1 MNRLN
6 EWFIKRGDIVT
17 LLIALVFSI
26 TLLFSNHGVQMQTV
40 SVWTLEGY
48 GFILEKISG
57 IRHLKA
63 VSGENEWLRQKNAEL
78 MLENSRL
85 KEALQENQRLREMLG
100 FKSSSQLD
108 LIPTK
113 VIGKGSNGFINSI
126 ILAVGETDSIQKNM
140 AVVTA
145 QGLVGKI
152 FNVSE
157 DHATA
162 QLLFDRNFRVSAM
175 IQRSRVNGIVKWHEG
190 NQVILAEVPK
200 RSDVQVGDTVITSG
214 LSSIFPAGLE
224 IGAVTDCRDDQ
235 QNMFMTILVRPA
247 VDFAK
252 LEEVFVIKRLP
263 LPSPP
268 S

>member
-1 MNRLN
+1 
-6 EWFIKRGDIVT
+6 
-17 LLIALVFSI
+17 
-26 TLLFSNHGVQMQTV
+26 MQAV
-40 SVWTLEGY
+40 SAWTLEGY
-48 GFILEKISG
+48 GFILEKISV
-57 IRHLKA
+57 IKRMNAISH
-63 VSGENEWLRQKNAEL
+63 ENDWLRQKNAEL

-85 KEALQENQRLREMLG
+85 QEALQENQRLRQMLE
-100 FKSSSQLD
+100 FKSTSQLD
-108 LIPTK
+108 LVPAR
-113 VIGKGSNGFINSI
+113 VIGKGSSGFIHSI
-126 ILAVGETDSIQKNM
+126 ILAVGEADSIQKNM

-162 QLLFDRNFRVSAM
+162 QLLLDRNFRASAM
-175 IQRSRVNGIVKWHEG
+175 IQRSRVSGIVKWHAG
-190 NQVILAEVPK
+190 NQVMLAEVPK
-200 RSDVQVGDTVITSG
+200 RSDVQVGDVVITSG

-224 IGAVTDCRDDQ
+224 IGEVTDCRDDQ
-235 QNMFMTILVRPA
+235 QNMFMNILVHPA

-263 LPSPP
+263 SQSPP